1 MKNVG
6 EIMSNNIKKDALS
19 SYTNLFVSI
28 LAGFIVVPIIESN
41 VGKSYFGIYQF
52 IFTLTAYSEL
62 MTMGLGKTVE
72 RYVAKFSVRKNIS
85 TESLMLSMVLSIYL
99 ATALVFLGGTGI
111 IYFQFGSIFNF
122 TGDEL
127 SVAKVC
133 FIIAGISATLN
144 IPASVFQS
152 FLRGRGKYS
161 FVFNIGTIQVVARL
175 FLVALALNL
184 GYGIISVF
192 IIDTVLFQ
200 SANAI
205 YMLRAIRKNK
215 IEFQLFKYDK
225 ELFSELFKYSSFVFL
240 GGMAQTLY
248 WNTDNIILGIFT
260 DTETIAEYAL
270 SQRLINYFYR
280 YGTAFSG
287 LFLPKLM
294 EYHCIDDKEDSKSMI
309 IKLFTRGSRHQG
321 ILTSFAIV
329 NFLILGKDFIALW
342 VGDGYEMTYIYTVII
357 LIPFWPVLTQS
368 TGIEVLYAM
377 KKHNINT
384 IIYFANAVINV
395 ISTIF
400 LVQIIGPLGAA
411 ISTGVTI
418 FIGSFVLTNIYY
430 KYLLGMKLS
439 VYFLEVFG
447 KNALASGFIL
457 AYGYLVNNM
466 ITEVSFLNF
475 MSKVVLVNM
484 VWIPVILFALLDSY
498 DRKVVYRI
506 LRINKGTA

>member
-1 MKNVG
+1 
-6 EIMSNNIKKDALS
+6 MSNNIKKDALS

-72 RYVAKFSVRKNIS
+72 RYVAKFSVEKKIS
-85 TESLMLSMVLSIYL
+85 QESLMLSMVLSIYI
-99 ATALVFLGGTGI
+99 ATALIFLIASGV
-111 IYFQFGSIFNF
+111 IYIQFGNIFNF

-127 SVAKVC
+127 SIAKIC
-133 FIIAGISATLN
+133 FIIAAISAGLN

-152 FLRGRGKYS
+152 FLRGKGKYS

-175 FLVALALNL
+175 FLVAISLNL

-200 SANAI
+200 GANFVYI
-205 YMLRAIRKNK
+205 LRAISKNK
-215 IEFQLFKYDK
+215 IELQLFKYDK

-248 WNTDNIILGIFT
+248 WNTDNIILGVFT

-294 EYHCIDDKEDSKSMI
+294 EYHCIENQKDSKEMI
-309 IKLFTRGSRHQG
+309 VKLFTRGSRHQG
-321 ILTSFAIV
+321 ILTSFAMV
-329 NFLILGKDFIALW
+329 NFLILGRDFIALW
-342 VGDGYEMTYIYTVII
+342 VGDGYHMTYIYTVII

-377 KKHNINT
+377 KKHKINT
-384 IIYFANAVINV
+384 IIYFGNAVINV

-400 LVQIIGPLGAA
+400 LVQIIGPMGAA
-411 ISTGVTI
+411 ISTGVTV

-430 KYLLGMKLS
+430 KYLLNMKLS
-439 VYFLEVFG
+439 DYFIEVFG
-447 KNALASGFIL
+447 KNLLVSGIIL
-457 AYGYLVNNM
+457 VYGHILNLWITDVN
-466 ITEVSFLNF
+466 FLNF
-475 MSKVVLVNM
+475 TSKTLMINI
-484 VWIPVILFALLDSY
+484 VWIPAILFILLDSY
-498 DRKVVYRI
+498 DRKVFYKM
-506 LRINKGTA
+506 LKINKRTV